1 MEDIKK
7 LHRIHLWMWDIEKK
21 YPGHPDTDAAWV
33 EIVSSADELVAE
45 LSIKHGTYEAML
57 IADFMHTKERAR
69 KAGGER

>member
-1 MEDIKK
+1 MDE
-7 LHRIHLWMWDIEKK
+7 LHILHKIHTWMWDVEKK
-21 YPGHPDTDAAWV
+21 YPQSPKEDEAWM

-69 KAGGER
+69 A